1 MKSIADRNLMRDYL
15 LGKLDEQTE
24 LEDKLSDDILNNNNE
39 EISDIVDSIEDQII
53 EGYLEGTLNLADTDA
68 VDKYF
73 LQPPQ
78 RREKLR
84 FAQILKHYFETKASL
99 YSATKHDN
107 LVRPAIPLITHL
119 RTYGT
124 FAALALV
131 IISTLIYASGIRRSH
146 SRLENE
152 LAEER
157 ARSSSLVRQA
167 DLLQASMV
175 PLTLV
180 ADRSRGAEAPIPQVD
195 IKSSTQRIIVEI
207 ALQGVA
213 SGPYDVRLAR
223 RAAVVCKIATDN
235 LQQWRCPTGV

>member
-84 FAQILKHYFETKASL
+84 FAQILKHYFERHVRRLGSGYHIDSDIRKW
-99 YSATKHDN
+99 YS
-107 LVRPAIPLITHL
+107 PEPQ
-119 RTYGT
+119 
-124 FAALALV
+124 
-131 IISTLIYASGIRRSH
+131 
-146 SRLENE
+146 
-152 LAEER
+152 
-157 ARSSSLVRQA
+157 SS
-167 DLLQASMV
+167 
-175 PLTLV
+175 
-180 ADRSRGAEAPIPQVD
+180 
-195 IKSSTQRIIVEI
+195 
-207 ALQGVA
+207 
-213 SGPYDVRLAR
+213 
-223 RAAVVCKIATDN
+223 
-235 LQQWRCPTGV
+235 